1 MPQWPASGQCAR
13 LAEYNLKGTAAPGGH
28 RSPRW
33 LSAQRS
39 PRSPLYYVAGTRA
52 ACDSAQPASAISDWQ
67 LLKVPRRVA
76 RPGISESRRGLATGM
91 QPAGGGVELRPGP
104 GVVARPGHGHYQWQ
118 VHWHPSQVT
127 PDYCSAAD
135 VT

>member
-1 MPQWPASGQCAR
+1 MR
-13 LAEYNLKGTAAPGGH
+13 
-28 RSPRW
+28 
-33 LSAQRS
+33 
-39 PRSPLYYVAGTRA
+39 
-52 ACDSAQPASAISDWQ
+52 SAQPAPALGDWQ

-76 RPGISESRRGLATGM
+76 RPGISRGGLAPGA

-104 GVVARPGHGHYQWQ
+104 GVAARPGHRDGRCQWQ

-127 PDYCSAAD
+127 PDYRSAAD